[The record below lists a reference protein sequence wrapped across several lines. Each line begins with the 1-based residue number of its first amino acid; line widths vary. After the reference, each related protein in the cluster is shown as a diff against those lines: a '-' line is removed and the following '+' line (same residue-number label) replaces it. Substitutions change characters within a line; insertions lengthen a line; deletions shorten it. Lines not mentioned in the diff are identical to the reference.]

1 MRGYNIMVCH
11 NPGCLGNY
19 DFDHIA
25 FFARKRFVEGCNTVT
40 LLEQAESE
48 CEKEEIALVCLLDVE
63 DDKIQDLQL
72 CCRHVGDCTVIDCR
86 DKLKKMIKEELEHQ
100 AST

>member
-1 MRGYNIMVCH
+1 MVCH
-11 NPGCLGNY
+11 NPNCLGNY

-25 FFARKRFVEGCNTVT
+25 YFARKRFVEGCDTIA

-63 DDKIQDLQL
+63 DDVIQDLQL
-72 CCRHVGDCTVIDCR
+72 CCTHADRCKVTDCR
-86 DKLKKMIKEELEHQ
+86 VKLKRMIEAEFTNREPN
-100 AST
+100 